1 VDVDARGVD
10 SSNGASM
17 VDVVAGEDRSNEVQT
32 QQTAQPSETPSWSK
46 LKSPA
51 RALSLRRM
59 SCGAGV
65 DGEARGEDASNGA
78 SMVDEGAG
86 EDRSNEVQTQQMAQ
100 PSSTASFRKLRSSV
114 LGLSLR
120 RTSSVVPSV
129 VGEAGE
135 DRSDEVQ
142 TQQTA
147 ETPSWSKLKSPARAL
162 SLRRM
167 SCGNSF
173 VVPSVDGE
181 AGEDGFGAT
190 TAQSDA
196 FPQDDFSVIPE
207 EAKEL
212 VSPKLPLNLAAQ
224 SAYIDAIPDDD
235 DDDEDEHEIALEDIL
250 QAKLDQAEQRLSE
263 LERENRV
270 MASHKRS
277 LESSIAGDHD
287 RQMVRLQLSDVQ
299 LQSRTTNSE
308 SINPQPVNRQ
318 DAAQVPPAARSRASS
333 PEPWANQEAPAKK
346 TFVTTRLRPSDALL
360 SALAKAEQ
368 TDDFKLNVP
377 CLSPMPQQ
385 QSICRARTDQAAL
398 DDSSSR
404 SSTRTR
410 IVHERLRM
418 PDSAHSSLASR
429 MSVPP
434 SRVAPTSLDTS
445 QPVRRHCARL
455 QMPASMAT
463 DPRQTSASI
472 SVAPVTVPPQ
482 HFQSTRLQMPQ
493 RHAPVFPAMTNG
505 NPPPLEATSEPAAP
519 SPSPHT
525 HLKL

>member
-1 VDVDARGVD
+1 
-10 SSNGASM
+10 M
-17 VDVVAGEDRSNEVQT
+17 
-32 QQTAQPSETPSWSK
+32 
-46 LKSPA
+46 
-51 RALSLRRM
+51 
-59 SCGAGV
+59 
-65 DGEARGEDASNGA
+65 
-78 SMVDEGAG
+78 
-86 EDRSNEVQTQQMAQ
+86 
-100 PSSTASFRKLRSSV
+100 
-114 LGLSLR
+114 
-120 RTSSVVPSV
+120 
-129 VGEAGE
+129 
-135 DRSDEVQ
+135 
-142 TQQTA
+142 
-147 ETPSWSKLKSPARAL
+147 
-162 SLRRM
+162 
-167 SCGNSF
+167 
-173 VVPSVDGE
+173 
-181 AGEDGFGAT
+181 
-190 TAQSDA
+190 
-196 FPQDDFSVIPE
+196 
-207 EAKEL
+207 
-212 VSPKLPLNLAAQ
+212 
-224 SAYIDAIPDDD
+224 
-235 DDDEDEHEIALEDIL
+235 

-263 LERENRV
+263 LEREHES
-270 MASHKRS
+270 MILQTDS
-277 LESSIAGDHD
+277 LESRRA
-287 RQMVRLQLSDVQ
+287 
-299 LQSRTTNSE
+299 SRWSTQARENRHSC
-308 SINPQPVNRQ
+308 NHQPVNRQ

-360 SALAKAEQ
+360 SALFQAEQ
-368 TDDFKLNVP
+368 THGSKLNAEQTVDFKLNVP